1 MRTRCTF
8 QVEEFIRVRFYRERC
23 LPLRV
28 LGESAPTIP
37 VAAVSQ
43 ASRNFFLAFSS
54 PLVDPSF
61 FLEFLLSLSR
71 PNFSFFFHANK
82 MKKSSNRPACF
93 EQWNSSKL
101 PTFFSSR
108 AFPTLSPISSPLAR
122 DQTCCYH
129 AVCNHGCLR
138 DSRLIS
144 RDK

>member
-1 MRTRCTF
+1 MRTRCTL
-8 QVEEFIRVRFYRERC
+8 QLEEFIRVRFYRERC

-28 LGESAPTIP
+28 PGESAPTIP

-61 FLEFLLSLSR
+61 FLEFLLLLSR
-71 PNFSFFFHANK
+71 PNFSFFFFPNK
-82 MKKSSNRPACF
+82 TKKSSSRSACF

-108 AFPTLSPISSPLAR
+108 ATLSPISSPLAR